1 MKTNYLILSAILTL
15 GLVSCNDAVASTD
28 LESAYDASEMSQS
41 QSALESIVFT
51 SDTALL
57 PQSEKDGLVLMREE
71 EKLAGDVYAYF
82 YEKYAFRPF
91 TNINKSEVQ
100 HSNAVLKLLNYFG
113 LEDPMINEAGKFK
126 NQDIQALYD
135 QLTAAGSTAELA
147 LATGAFIEEYD
158 IADLRKLIAASQN
171 DDIKAVYANL
181 LNGSYNHI
189 KAFTKVL
196 AGRGITYSPKILT
209 AEELN
214 EILAK

>member
-1 MKTNYLILSAILTL
+1 MKTNYFILSAILSL
-15 GLVSCNDAVASTD
+15 GLVSCNDSVAASD

-82 YEKYAFRPF
+82 YEKYALRPF
-91 TNINKSEVQ
+91 TNINKSEVR
-100 HSNAVLKLLNYFG
+100 HSDAVLKLLTYFG
-113 LEDPMINEAGKFK
+113 LEDPKINEAGKFK
-126 NQDIQALYD
+126 NQDIQALYN

-189 KAFTKVL
+189 RAFTRVL

-209 AEELN
+209 VAELN